1 MMRFLPFVLSCLLVL
16 SLVPSAPAATTKKS
30 SDSTTTEKAS
40 TKSSSTSKTS
50 SKSKPTTK
58 APPKNLPEPPAAADE
73 KGVPVVSAGSAIV
86 VDAAT
91 GNVLHAINAD
101 QRRPVASTQKL
112 LTALIVAESG
122 NLDEKIRVVA
132 SDTWAE
138 PTKLYIKPGDV
149 YSRYDFLNI
158 LLVHSMND
166 VARALARDNAGSLEA
181 FAERMNAR
189 AAQMGMHQSN
199 FVNPNGLPAPDQ
211 YSTARD
217 MARLALYAYRNRT
230 LRGIMNQK
238 SISFRYA
245 DGRVRSFDNTN
256 RVLRS
261 FGPCN
266 GMKTGTTDA
275 AGRCLISSASYGG
288 RDVIVVVLGDNS
300 NVWKDSYRL
309 LAWGLSS

>member
-1 MMRFLPFVLSCLLVL
+1 MKRLLPYFFTLVL
-16 SLVPSAPAATTKKS
+16 VLGLVPSAPAATKKGNPNS
-30 SDSTTTEKAS
+30 GATDE
-40 TKSSSTSKTS
+40 KTS
-50 SKSKPTTK
+50 SKNKP
-58 APPKNLPEPPAAADE
+58 APPKKELPEPAAVSDE
-73 KGVPVVSAGSAIV
+73 RGVPVVSAGSAIV
-86 VDAAT
+86 VDAAN
-91 GNVLHAINAD
+91 GNVLHAVNAD

-166 VARALARDNAGSLEA
+166 VARALARDNAGSIEA
-181 FAERMNAR
+181 FADKMNAR
-189 AAQMGMHQSN
+189 AAQMGMRESN
-199 FVNPNGLPAPDQ
+199 FVNPNGLPAPGQ

-217 MARLALYAYRNRT
+217 MARVALYAYRNRT
-230 LRGIMNQK
+230 LRGIMCQK
-238 SISFRYA
+238 SINFRYA

-256 RVLRS
+256 RVLRN
-261 FGPCN
+261 FAPCN

-275 AGRCLISSASYGG
+275 AGRCLISSASYNG
-288 RDVIVVVLGDNS
+288 RDVIVVVLGDNR
-300 NVWKDSYRL
+300 NIWNDSYRL
-309 LAWGLSS
+309 LAWGLGS